1 MEASFYTKLFLVA
14 LFVKS
19 LIESLLD
26 KRNMDHIIKNRNA
39 VPAKF
44 QDQITLADHQKA
56 ADYSVEKIKV
66 TQVFH
71 FVDLVVFL
79 VLTLAGGLEL
89 INHLAMGVNA
99 SPIMTGLIFFGIF
112 GLIQMFL
119 SLPQTLYT
127 TFVIEEKYGF
137 NKTTWKTFVSDMA
150 KGLALSLVLGAPIIY
165 SILWIM
171 ERLGTAWWVYAFL
184 FLTAVQLL
192 IVFIYPTFIAP
203 IFNKFS
209 PLEEGEVKNK
219 IVDLLTRCGFKSSG
233 LFVMDAS
240 KRSGH
245 GNAYFTGFGKNK
257 RIVFFDTLLSSLDA
271 EEVEAVLAHE
281 LGHMKRKHVL
291 KGMVKGIF
299 FSFVGFAILG
309 YLRNNTAFFNGHG
322 VQTITDYM
330 ALTLFS
336 MVAGVY
342 TFLLTPISAYTSR
355 KHEYEADQF
364 ASENAKA
371 SKLIS
376 ALVKMYKDNASSL
389 TPDPLFSKFYF
400 SHPPALE
407 RVTYLE
413 GLQKGS
419 EFLQ

>member
-1 MEASFYTKLFLVA
+1 MEASFYTKLFLMA

-26 KRNMDHIIKNRNA
+26 KRNMDHIIKHKNE
-39 VPAKF
+39 VPQKF
-44 QDQITLADHQKA
+44 QDQISLADHQKA
-56 ADYSVEKIKV
+56 ASYSVEKIKV
-66 TQVFH
+66 SQLFH
-71 FVDLVVFL
+71 FLELIIFL
-79 VLTLAGGLEL
+79 ALTLFGGLEL
-89 INHLAMGVNA
+89 INHFAMGFAA
-99 SPIMTGLIFFGIF
+99 SPIVTGLIFFALL
-112 GLIQMFL
+112 GLFSTIM
-119 SLPQTLYT
+119 SLPKTLYF

-137 NKTTWKTFVSDMA
+137 NKTTWKTFVSDMF
-150 KGLALSLVLGAPIIY
+150 KGLILSIILGGPIIY

-171 ERLGTAWWVYAFL
+171 EKLGSAWWVYAFI

-219 IVDLLTRCGFKSSG
+219 ILDLLTRCGFKSSG

-281 LGHMKRKHVL
+281 LGHMKKKHVL
-291 KGMVKGIF
+291 KGMIKGIF
-299 FSFVGFAILG
+299 FSFIGFAILG

-342 TFLLTPISAYTSR
+342 TFLLTPISSYTSR
-355 KHEYEADQF
+355 RHEYEADQF

-371 SKLIS
+371 SKLIT

-389 TPDPLFSKFYF
+389 TPDPIFSKFYF

-407 RVTYLE
+407 RVSYLE
-413 GLQKGS
+413 NLQKGS
-419 EFLQ
+419 KF

>member
-1 MEASFYTKLFLVA
+1 MEASFYTKFFLVA
-14 LFVKS
+14 LFIKS
-19 LIESLLD
+19 LIESFLD
-26 KRNMDHIIKNRNA
+26 KRNMDHIIKHRNA
-39 VPAKF
+39 VPQKF
-44 QDQITLADHQKA
+44 SDQITLADHQKA
-56 ADYSVEKIKV
+56 ADYSVEKIKAS
-66 TQVFH
+66 QVFH
-71 FVDLVVFL
+71 LVDLVIFL
-79 VLTLAGGLEL
+79 ALTLFGGLEL
-89 INHLAMGVNA
+89 INHYAMGFNA
-99 SPIMTGLIFFGIF
+99 TPIVTGLIFFAFFGIF
-112 GLIQMFL
+112 STIT
-119 SLPQTLYT
+119 SLPKTLYF

-137 NKTTWKTFVSDMA
+137 NKTTWKTFITDMF
-150 KGLALSLVLGAPIIY
+150 KGALLSVILGSPIIY
-165 SILWIM
+165 AILAIM
-171 ERLGTAWWVYAFL
+171 ERLGGNWWLYAFL

-192 IVFIYPTFIAP
+192 LVFIYPTFIAP

-219 IVDLLTRCGFKSSG
+219 IMELLKRCGFKSSG

-257 RIVFFDTLLSSLDA
+257 RIVFFDTLLASLDA

-281 LGHMKRKHVL
+281 LGHMKKKHVL
-291 KGMVKGIF
+291 KGMIKGIF

-309 YLRNNTAFFNGHG
+309 FLRHNTAFFNGHG

-342 TFLLTPISAYTSR
+342 TFLLTPLSAYTSR

-371 SKLIS
+371 SKLVT

-407 RVTYLE
+407 RVSYLE
-413 GLQKGS
+413 KLQ
-419 EFLQ
+419 QR

>member
-26 KRNMDHIIKNRNA
+26 KRNMDHIIKNRNT

-66 TQVFH
+66 AQIFH

-89 INHLAMGVNA
+89 INHVAMGFNA
-99 SPIMTGLIFFGIF
+99 SPIMTGLIFFGVF
-112 GLIQMFL
+112 GLIQMLL

-165 SILWIM
+165 AILWIM
-171 ERLGTAWWVYAFL
+171 ERLGTAWWIYAFL

-219 IVDLLTRCGFKSSG
+219 IIDLLTRCGFKSSG

-245 GNAYFTGFGKNK
+245 GNAYFTGLGKNK

-291 KGMVKGIF
+291 KGMIKGIVL
-299 FSFVGFAILG
+299 SFIGFAILG

-364 ASENAKA
+364 ASENAQA
-371 SKLIS
+371 SKLIT

-413 GLQKGS
+413 ELQKGS
-419 EFLQ
+419 KL

>member
-26 KRNMDHIIKNRNA
+26 KRNMNHILKNRNV
-39 VPAKF
+39 VPLKF
-44 QDQITLADHQKA
+44 QDQISLADHQKA

-66 TQVFH
+66 AQVFH
-71 FVDLVVFL
+71 FIDLIVFL
-79 VLTLAGGLEL
+79 LLTLAGGLEL
-89 INHLAMGVNA
+89 INHLAMGITA
-99 SPIMTGLIFFGIF
+99 SPIITGLIFFGIF
-112 GLIQMFL
+112 GLIQMML
-119 SLPQTLYT
+119 SMPQTLYT

-137 NKTTWKTFVSDMA
+137 NKTTWKTFVTDMV
-150 KGLALSLVLGAPIIY
+150 KGLILSIILGAPIIY

-171 ERLGTAWWVYAFL
+171 ERLGSAWWVYAFI

-209 PLEEGEVKNK
+209 ALEDGEVKNK
-219 IVDLLTRCGFKSSG
+219 IIDLLTRCGFKSSG

-281 LGHMKRKHVL
+281 LGHMKKKHVL
-291 KGMVKGIF
+291 KGMIKGIF
-299 FSFVGFAILG
+299 FSFIGFAILG
-309 YLRNNTAFFNGHG
+309 YLRHNTAFFNGHG

-342 TFLLTPISAYTSR
+342 TFLLTPISSYTSR

-376 ALVKMYKDNASSL
+376 ALIKMYKDNASSL

-413 GLQKGS
+413 SLQK
-419 EFLQ
+419 

>member
-1 MEASFYTKLFLVA
+1 MEASFYTKLFLMA

-26 KRNMDHIIKNRNA
+26 KRNMDHIIKHKNE
-39 VPAKF
+39 VPQKF
-44 QDQITLADHQKA
+44 QDQISLADHQKA
-56 ADYSVEKIKV
+56 ASYSVEKIKV
-66 TQVFH
+66 SQLFH
-71 FVDLVVFL
+71 FLELIIFL
-79 VLTLAGGLEL
+79 ALTLFGGLEL
-89 INHLAMGVNA
+89 INHFAMGFAA
-99 SPIMTGLIFFGIF
+99 SPIVTGLIFFALL
-112 GLIQMFL
+112 GLFSTIM
-119 SLPQTLYT
+119 SLPKTLYF

-137 NKTTWKTFVSDMA
+137 NKTTWKTFVSDMF
-150 KGLALSLVLGAPIIY
+150 KGLILSIILGGPIIY

-171 ERLGTAWWVYAFL
+171 EKLGSAWWVYAFI

-219 IVDLLTRCGFKSSG
+219 ILDLLTRCGFKSSG

-281 LGHMKRKHVL
+281 LGHMKKKHVL
-291 KGMVKGIF
+291 KGMIKGIF
-299 FSFVGFAILG
+299 FSFIGFAILG

-342 TFLLTPISAYTSR
+342 TFLLTPISSYTSR
-355 KHEYEADQF
+355 RHEYEADQF

-371 SKLIS
+371 SKLIT

-407 RVTYLE
+407 RVSYLE
-413 GLQKGS
+413 NLQKGS
-419 EFLQ
+419 KL

>member
-26 KRNMDHIIKNRNA
+26 KRNMDHILKNRNA
-39 VPAKF
+39 VPVKF

-66 TQVFH
+66 AQIFH
-71 FVDLVVFL
+71 FIDLIVFL
-79 VLTLAGGLEL
+79 LLTLAGGLEL
-89 INHLAMGVNA
+89 INHMAMQVNA
-99 SPIMTGLIFFGIF
+99 SPIMTGLIFFAIF
-112 GLIQMFL
+112 GLIQMVL

-150 KGLALSLVLGAPIIY
+150 KGLVLSVVLGAPIIY

-171 ERLGTAWWVYAFL
+171 ERLGSAWWVYAFV

-219 IVDLLTRCGFKSSG
+219 IIDLLTRCGFKSSG

-291 KGMVKGIF
+291 KGMIKGIF

-342 TFLLTPISAYTSR
+342 TFLLTPISSYTSR

-413 GLQKGS
+413 ELQKGS
-419 EFLQ
+419 KL